1 MYEDLR
7 ERALINLEK
16 KKKKVKAMQIV
27 GAVFGSI
34 AVFLYCIS
42 FLMDKADRPYMLIPI
57 GVLTL
62 IYFIVYT
69 AVMGLPFIDSDD
81 ITEEDIEYEIAKVYR
96 RYKNSELTDMSDE
109 EHLELKQIEIMMR
122 DGEDYV

>member
-34 AVFLYCIS
+34 AVFLYGIS